1 MSNNVKLGKEGEEI
15 AAKYMEDKGFVIEA
29 MNWRFGHSEIDIIAS
44 KGNWYVFV
52 EVKTR
57 KGSGDL
63 TPELKVD
70 KKKHNFIKAAAD
82 SYRTRFCPKSFPRF
96 DVIAISIRSVDQ
108 YELFHIE
115 DVFY

>member
-1 MSNNVKLGKEGEEI
+1 L
-15 AAKYMEDKGFVIEA
+15 EDKGYVIEA
-29 MNWRFGHSEIDIIAS
+29 TNWRYGHSEIDIIAS

-63 TPELKVD
+63 QPELKVD
-70 KKKHNFIKAAAD
+70 KKNTIPSRPRD
-82 SYRTRFCPKSFPRF
+82 SYRTRFCPKSYPRF

-108 YELFHIE
+108 FELFHIE

>member
-15 AAKYMEDKGFVIEA
+15 ATKYLEDKGYIIEA
-29 MNWRFGHSEIDIIAS
+29 TNWRFGHNEIDIIAS

-57 KGSGDL
+57 KGKGDL
-63 TPELKVD
+63 QPELKVD
-70 KKKHNFIKAAAD
+70 KKKHTAIKAAAD
-82 SYRTRFCPKSFPRF
+82 SYRIRFCPNSFPRF

-108 YELFHIE
+108 YELMHIE